1 MPIDTNIKDLLTR
14 TTIGINKEF
23 TYIVPIPDTVTF
35 YDKKLNEVSPPNN
48 DNDKESI
55 PYFIGKY
62 FNPNRFTDSGNR
74 DDDIEEPDADRLKYW
89 KEAGNVIINNQHY
102 SCSGKISKG
111 FFDSDKLLY
120 DTDIIVLLYVF
131 SGHKYKNAVLNG
143 FVMCDDLNILPE
155 DVEDEMKENSL
166 YIDAI
171 CSNPRLPRRLGEPL
185 PRVSFGKKLLDSV
198 KEFAREKEYFG
209 LSLSSLMYI
218 INYYR
223 KYGFRH
229 LPKLTGDV
237 QFEDKQLEQLADNN
251 LNFKFTDDTEMEDFM
266 WVEIIERMLEGK
278 DTEVKQRELKKY
290 WNKRGLF
297 DEDSTEEDKDEDI
310 TALINF
316 YNDKYEGT
324 KIGEFILEL
333 EKQGFSTERVHV
345 HGKRVVERQS
355 MRQMMTT
362 MGYDSDKEPS
372 WNEGFKMSYS
382 FANENR
388 SETEIDIQRLDDINS
403 RLDNIGLEV
412 NNKSDEQVQVGG
424 RK

>member
-1 MPIDTNIKDLLTR
+1 MPIDSSIKDLLTR

-23 TYIVPIPDTVTF
+23 TYIVPIPDKVTF
-35 YDKKLNEVSPPNN
+35 YDKKLNQVSPPNN

-55 PYFIGKY
+55 PYFICKH
-62 FNPNRFTDSGNR
+62 FNPNRFTDSGSR
-74 DDDIEEPDADRLKYW
+74 DDDIEEVDTDRLKYW

-102 SCSGKISKG
+102 SCSGKINKG

-120 DTDIIVLLYVF
+120 DTDIIILLYVF
-131 SGHKYKNAVLNG
+131 TGHKYKNAVLNG

-155 DVEDEMKENSL
+155 DVDEEMKENSL

-185 PRVSFGKKLLDSV
+185 PRVSFGKKLLDTV

-237 QFEDKQLEQLADNN
+237 QHEDKDIEKLADNN
-251 LNFKFTDDTEMEDFM
+251 LKFKFSDDTEMEDYM
-266 WVEIIERMLEGK
+266 WVEIVERMLKGSDISQK
-278 DTEVKQRELKKY
+278 EVELKKY
-290 WNKRGLF
+290 WEKRGLF
-297 DEDSTEEDKDEDI
+297 DEYSSEEEKSDKI
-310 TALINF
+310 TRLINI
-316 YNDKYEGT
+316 YNDNYEGT
-324 KIGEFILEL
+324 QIGEFILQL
-333 EKQGFSTERVHV
+333 EKQGFSTQRVHV

-355 MRQMMTT
+355 KRQMMST
-362 MGYDSDKEPS
+362 MNVDSDKEAS

-382 FANENR
+382 FANEDR
-388 SETEIDIQRLDDINS
+388 SEPEMDIQRLDEINN
-403 RLDNIGLEV
+403 RLDNIGLKID
-412 NNKSDEQVQVGG
+412 NKSAEKVKTGG
-424 RK
+424 SK